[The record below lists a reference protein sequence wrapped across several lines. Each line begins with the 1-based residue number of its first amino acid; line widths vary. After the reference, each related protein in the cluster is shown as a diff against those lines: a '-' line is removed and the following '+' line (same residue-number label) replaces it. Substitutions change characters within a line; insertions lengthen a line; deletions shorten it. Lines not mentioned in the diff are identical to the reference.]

1 MTDDRWAG
9 AGDHPTLTSLS
20 YNFFSLPVT
29 ACFLQFY
36 LFIAQELTDYEQ
48 FSQITHS
55 KDIVSPPP
63 VNSRIWEKVFQNPK
77 FCSKYFKSN
86 LSLNIIF

>member
-55 KDIVSPPP
+55 KEIATAHH
-63 VNSRIWEKVFQNPK
+63 Q
-77 FCSKYFKSN
+77 
-86 LSLNIIF
+86 